1 MFNTRII
8 ERLRSDDRGLGLIEI
23 VIAMFLLAL
32 LALSL
37 APLLIQGMQAT
48 VRNATFAAATQLV
61 TEGMSLARAGGPIC
75 ADVQATAGVRTLTD
89 ARGVDLEATTTVGAC
104 PAGGTGTVSVTV
116 TAVRLDTAETVA
128 EAATLVFVD
137 S

>member
-1 MFNTRII
+1 MSITRII
-8 ERLRSDDRGLGLIEI
+8 ERLRSDDRGLGLIEV

-61 TEGMSLARAGGPIC
+61 SEGLALARAGGPIC
-75 ADVQATAGVRTLTD
+75 TDVQAAAGVRTLTD
-89 ARGVDLEATTTVGAC
+89 ARGVELETTTTVGAC
-104 PAGGTGTVSVTV
+104 PASGTGTVSVTV
-116 TAVRLDTAETVA
+116 NTVRLDTGETVA
-128 EAATLVFVD
+128 EAATLVFVN

>member
-1 MFNTRII
+1 MSITRII
-8 ERLRSDDRGLGLIEI
+8 ERLRSEDRGLGLMEI

-61 TEGMSLARAGGPIC
+61 SEGISLARAGGPIC

-104 PAGGTGTVSVTV
+104 PASGTGTVSVTV

-128 EAATLVFVD
+128 DAATLIFVN

>member
-1 MFNTRII
+1 MSITRII

-23 VIAMFLLAL
+23 VVAMFLLAL

-48 VRNATFAAATQLV
+48 VRNATLAAATQLV
-61 TEGMSLARAGGPIC
+61 GEGISLARAEGPIC

-89 ARGVDLEATTTVGAC
+89 ARGVDLAATTTVGAC
-104 PAGGTGTVSVTV
+104 PASGTGTVAITV
-116 TAVRLDTAETVA
+116 TAVRLDTTETVA
-128 EAATLVFVD
+128 EAATLVFVN

>member
-1 MFNTRII
+1 MDMKRII
-8 ERLRSDDRGLGLIEI
+8 ERLRSDDRGLGLIE
-23 VIAMFLLAL
+23 VVVAMFLLAL

-37 APLLIQGMQAT
+37 APLLIQGMQAS
-48 VRNATFAAATQLV
+48 VRNATLAAATQLV
-61 TEGMSLARAGGPIC
+61 TEGISLARAGGPIC

-104 PAGGTGTVSVTV
+104 PASGTGTVSVTV
-116 TAVRLDTAETVA
+116 TTVRLDTAETVA
-128 EAATLVFVD
+128 EAATLVFVT